1 MKKVGQSKIVNLVIS
16 LVIAILLSAY
26 VLSTKTASL
35 TSNGSDNFS
44 TLIPEKKATLKVPLN
59 LQFDS
64 DNYVAVGAPA
74 TVSVDIEG
82 SGALISATQSRNDI
96 QASADLRGLK
106 PGKHTVT
113 VALRGV
119 NASLTSTVTP
129 QKITV
134 TIAKKAAVT
143 LPIHV
148 NYDQSKIAQGYTVSE
163 VVSDPKRV
171 TISGPKTNVDAVS
184 TVVAQVALQSG
195 IKDTVIKVVRLVAYD
210 KDGQVVEVNF
220 DQRSTTVTMVVTP
233 SDSKKL
239 SLTPALKNAGS
250 NKYQVTFDPKSVTAY
265 GASDILNAMS
275 ELSVPIDVSQVQ
287 GNGTLTVT
295 LPAIAGIVRYDV
307 KSVTAQVTQGTGDG
321 EQSSSSSSDTSASSS
336 SHSTN

>member
-1 MKKVGQSKIVNLVIS
+1 MKKIGQSKIVNLVIS

-64 DNYVAVGAPA
+64 DNYVAVGAP
-74 TVSVDIEG
+74 TMVSVDIEG
-82 SGALISATQSRNDI
+82 SGALISAAQSRNDI

-106 PGKHTVT
+106 PGQHTVT

-134 TIAKKAAVT
+134 TIAKKTTTTMPVRVT
-143 LPIHV
+143 
-148 NYDQSKIAQGYTVSE
+148 YDQSKIARGYTVSE
-163 VVSDPKRV
+163 LVSDPKRV
-171 TISGPKTNVDAVS
+171 IISGPKTNVEAVD
-184 TVVAQVALQSG
+184 TVAAQVVLQQG
-195 IKDTVIKVVRLVAYD
+195 IKDTITQAVRLVAYD
-210 KDGQVVEVNF
+210 KSGNVVEVNF
-220 DQRSTTVTMVVTP
+220 DQRTVNVTMTITP
-233 SDSKKL
+233 ADSKKL
-239 SLTPALKNAGS
+239 TLTPEIKNAG
-250 NKYQVTFDPKSVTAY
+250 NNQYQVSFEPKSVTAY

-275 ELSVPIDVSQVQ
+275 DISVPVDINQRQ
-287 GNGTLTVT
+287 GNGNVNVT
-295 LPAIAGIVRYDV
+295 LPTITGIVSYDV
-307 KSVTAQVTQGTGDG
+307 KNVTAQVTQTTDG
-321 EQSSSSSSDTSASSS
+321 GAQSSSSSGASSTS
-336 SHSTN
+336 SSGH

>member
-74 TVSVDIEG
+74 TVDVDIEG

-171 TISGPKTNVDAVS
+171 TISGPKTNVDAVE
-184 TVVAQVALQSG
+184 TVAAQVALQSG
-195 IKDTVIKVVRLVAYD
+195 IKDTVIQVVRLVAYD
-210 KDGQVVEVNF
+210 KDGHVVEVNF
-220 DQRSTTVTMVVTP
+220 DQRSTTVTMVI
-233 SDSKKL
+233 
-239 SLTPALKNAGS
+239 TPALKNAGS
-250 NKYQVTFDPKSVTAY
+250 NKYQVTFDPKNVTAY

-275 ELSVPIDVSQVQ
+275 DLSVPIDVSQVQ

-307 KSVTAQVTQGTGDG
+307 KSVTAQVTQVMDGD
-321 EQSSSSSSDTSASSS
+321 QSSSSSSATSASSS

>member
-1 MKKVGQSKIVNLVIS
+1 MKKVGQSKILNLVIS

-26 VLSTKTASL
+26 VLSTKTANL

-64 DNYVAVGAPA
+64 DNYVAVGAPT

-82 SGALISATQSRNDI
+82 SGALISAAQSRNDI

-134 TIAKKAAVT
+134 TIAKKTTAT
-143 LPIHV
+143 LPVHV
-148 NYDQSKIAQGYTVSE
+148 NYDQSKIARGYTVSQLS
-163 VVSDPKRV
+163 SDPKRV
-171 TISGPKTNVDAVS
+171 TISGPKTNVDAVETIS
-184 TVVAQVALQSG
+184 AQVALQQG
-195 IKDTVIKVVRLVAYD
+195 IKDTVTQAVRLVAYD
-210 KDGQVVEVNF
+210 KSGNVVEVNF
-220 DQRSTTVTMVVTP
+220 DQRSVNVTMTITP
-233 SDSKKL
+233 EDSKKL
-239 SLTPALKNAGS
+239 SLTPDIKNTGS
-250 NKYQVTFDPKSVTAY
+250 NKYQVTFEPKNVTAY

-275 ELSVPIDVSQVQ
+275 DISVPVDVKQLQ
-287 GNGTLTVT
+287 GSSTMNVT
-295 LPAIAGIVRYDV
+295 LPTVAGIVRYDV
-307 KSVTAQVTQGTGDG
+307 KTVTAQVTQMTDG
-321 EQSSSSSSDTSASSS
+321 AAPQSSSSSETTNTSSS
-336 SHSTN
+336 SSSN